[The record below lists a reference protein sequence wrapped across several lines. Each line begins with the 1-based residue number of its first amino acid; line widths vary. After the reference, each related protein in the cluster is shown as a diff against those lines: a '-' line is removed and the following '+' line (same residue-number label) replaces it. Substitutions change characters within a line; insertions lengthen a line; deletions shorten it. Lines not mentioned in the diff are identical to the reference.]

1 MDATIASSD
10 SEAAQ
15 GGNGRPRR
23 ATSKKQEKPEPAII
37 EDIRREGPDA
47 PYEFLVEGNWVQRK
61 FLGSDP
67 AASVATY
74 KAANPD
80 WKKKC
85 GGGGNPPVEA
95 TAAPAATP
103 TAAAP

>member
-1 MDATIASSD
+1 MHADMANPD
-10 SEAAQ
+10 SEAPQ
-15 GGNGRPRR
+15 GGSERPRR
-23 ATSKKQEKPEPAII
+23 ATSKKPEKPEPVII
-37 EDIRREGPDA
+37 ENIRREGPNA
-47 PYEFLVEGNWVQRK
+47 PYEFLVDGKWITRK

-85 GGGGNPPVEA
+85 GGGGNPPAETGGA
-95 TAAPAATP
+95 
-103 TAAAP
+103 